1 MKMSCER
8 VARLSEEVRGGA
20 AGGGRMKESE
30 KTELQCMRVFVTAP
44 QNQSGAQ
51 QK

>member
-8 VARLSEEVRGGA
+8 VARLSGEVRGGA

-30 KTELQCMRVFVTAP
+30 KTKLQCMRVFVTAP